1 MILYITIL
9 PASSPASSDNGSS
22 PPSFFSCLQGP
33 SIPCTTFFLTTVRG
47 GKTPHNIL
55 HHNYLI
61 RPSQCIT
68 FQRYGHPSPPLY
80 PPITSLTSLISNGCF
95 PSLVTRLC
103 IPRLYIE
110 GAYPIP
116 SPHKV
121 RVSGLVSSVR
131 LSAASAVIKSST
143 MPSRT
148 CT

>member
-103 IPRLYIE
+103 IPRL
-110 GAYPIP
+110 IP
-116 SPHKV
+116 PPLTKSESQGSSHL
-121 RVSGLVSSVR
+121 SGCQRLR
-131 LSAASAVIKSST
+131 LSLSPRLCLVG
-143 MPSRT
+143 PVLDPFWR
-148 CT
+148 